1 MAKNNPGFN
10 AWNIP
15 GRVHTRS
22 NWGGNESR
30 MYNDIGAR
38 NRRRELRLTEGQ
50 AEIYSHMRDYW
61 LERGAYYRDTTNH
74 PDDLCEVLACRDTLN
89 AAILISKTESGE
101 AA

>member
-10 AWNIP
+10 TWSIP

-22 NWGGNESR
+22 NWGSNESK

-38 NRRRELRLTEGQ
+38 NRRRELRLTEEQ
-50 AEIYSHMRDYW
+50 AETYSRMRAYW
-61 LERGAYYRDTTNH
+61 LERSAYYRDTTNH

-89 AAILISKTESGE
+89 AVILITKGGE